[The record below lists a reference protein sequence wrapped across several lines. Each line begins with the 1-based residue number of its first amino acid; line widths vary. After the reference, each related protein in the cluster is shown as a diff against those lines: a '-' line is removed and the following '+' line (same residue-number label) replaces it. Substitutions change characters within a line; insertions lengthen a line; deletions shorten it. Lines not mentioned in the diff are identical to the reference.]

1 MIKYKGYPDS
11 ENTWEPTENLNC
23 TRLIRKFER
32 DLQKNVKKSDSVSSY
47 YAFEKIVAKR
57 TVDGN
62 KVSSS
67 VLFFVAI
74 LWIFLVECLSLLYR
88 LNNYLPYCVYVY
100 FVQDEYLV
108 KWVGMAESEN
118 TWISSK
124 DLLYKDAIKQFENS
138 LMSHFKPMATPQN
151 VSANLN

>member
-32 DLQKNVKKSDSVSSY
+32 DLQKNVKKNDSVPTY

-62 KVSSS
+62 KVSILT
-67 VLFFVAI
+67 LFV
-74 LWIFLVECLSLLYR
+74 SL
-88 LNNYLPYCVYVY
+88 
-100 FVQDEYLV
+100 
-108 KWVGMAESEN
+108 
-118 TWISSK
+118 ISLDFS
-124 DLLYKDAIKQFENS
+124 Y
-138 LMSHFKPMATPQN
+138 
-151 VSANLN
+151 